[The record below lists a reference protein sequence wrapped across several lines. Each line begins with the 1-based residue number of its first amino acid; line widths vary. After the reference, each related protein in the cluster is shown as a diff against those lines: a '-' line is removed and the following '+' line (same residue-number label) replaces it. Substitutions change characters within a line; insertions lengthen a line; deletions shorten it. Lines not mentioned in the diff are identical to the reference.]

1 MLVSFSY
8 RRRGVFVDDVH
19 VSGVSEVVQGVVPAN
34 ARLGIG
40 FEQLH
45 LVITDKR
52 IIVVH
57 GAKKGWGGLASMVV
71 VGSHSGAFE
80 DPDKPKTGLLQ
91 RTRFEGL
98 DPEKALKSH
107 KDNFYLTY
115 PELIGVEIDDRP
127 KSTSI
132 SIVTGDD
139 KFEFFTDVPGKQVS
153 RMLETQLGNRLATRS
168 RHQ

>member
-1 MLVSFSY
+1 MCTTGRDGRGNVRFCLHFKMLVSFSY
-8 RRRGVFVDDVH
+8 RRSGVFVDDVH
-19 VSGVSEVVQGVVPAN
+19 VSGVSEVVEGVVPAN

-57 GAKKGWGGLASMVV
+57 GAKKGGVGLASMVV

-91 RTRFEGL
+91 IFFNETAAT
-98 DPEKALKSH
+98 EKALKS
-107 KDNFYLTY
+107 
-115 PELIGVEIDDRP
+115 
-127 KSTSI
+127 
-132 SIVTGDD
+132 
-139 KFEFFTDVPGKQVS
+139 
-153 RMLETQLGNRLATRS
+153 
-168 RHQ
+168 